1 MNVMHGEMI
10 VNYNT
15 AFDNSNLCALN
26 YVQYLNITDNIDLI
40 ENAVLFK
47 NFTLFEYMFFF
58 TRFLFEMENN
68 VHSFMKNIF
77 F

>member
-1 MNVMHGEMI
+1 MHGKMI

-47 NFTLFEYMFFF
+47 NFTLFEYMFFSQGS
-58 TRFLFEMENN
+58 FLRWKTMYI
-68 VHSFMKNIF
+68 VL
-77 F
+77 

>member
-1 MNVMHGEMI
+1 MNVMHGKMI

-26 YVQYLNITDNIDLI
+26 YVQYLNIIDNIDLI

-47 NFTLFEYMFFF
+47 NFTF
-58 TRFLFEMENN
+58 
-68 VHSFMKNIF
+68 I
-77 F
+77 